1 MDSISNMI
9 LAGGLMLIMWG
20 MGLSL
25 VIDDFKRVARYPKA
39 VVIGLVVQ
47 LILLPLVG
55 FLLCWLFGVRPE
67 IAVGL
72 MILAACPGGPT
83 SNLISH
89 LSRADVALSVS
100 LTAISSLITVFTI
113 PLIVNYAL
121 MTFMDRTEVI
131 RLDFLET
138 VLEIS
143 LVVIVPVALGM
154 LMRRYYP
161 ALSHRLAKPVRI
173 ASGLIL
179 MLIILGVIIKEKEV
193 LPAYFAEVGIIA
205 LTLNVLMMALGY
217 LIGRGFRLSA
227 PQSMSI
233 SIETGIQN
241 GTLAL
246 AIAGGLLKSTAF
258 AIAPAVY
265 SVIMFFAGFVM
276 IYLGMKSLPA
286 PEPVLQEVKN
296 RS

>member
-113 PLIVNYAL
+113 PLIVNYA
-121 MTFMDRTEVI
+121 FMYRTEVI
-131 RLDFLET
+131 RLDFLES

-233 SIETGIQN
+233 SIVTGIKS

-246 AIAGGLLKSTAF
+246 AIAG
-258 AIAPAVY
+258 
-265 SVIMFFAGFVM
+265 
-276 IYLGMKSLPA
+276 
-286 PEPVLQEVKN
+286 
-296 RS
+296 

>member
-1 MDSISNMI
+1 
-9 LAGGLMLIMWG
+9 MLIMWG

-25 VIDDFKRVARYPKA
+25 VVDDFKRVARYPKA

-113 PLIVNYAL
+113 PIIVNYAL
-121 MTFMDRTEVI
+121 MTFMDQTQVI

-138 VLEIS
+138 VMEIS

-161 ALSHRLAKPVRI
+161 GLSHRLGKPVRI

-179 MLIILGVIIKEKEV
+179 MLIILGVIIKEKDV
-193 LPAYFAEVGIIA
+193 LPAYFAEAGIIA
-205 LTLNVLMMALGY
+205 FVLNVLMMALGY
-217 LIGRGFRLSA
+217 SISRSFRLSP
-227 PQSMSI
+227 PQAMSI

-265 SVIMFFAGFVM
+265 SVIMFFTGFVM
-276 IYLGMKSLPA
+276 IYLGMKILPA
-286 PEPVLQEVKN
+286 SEPAV
-296 RS
+296 R